1 MKQTEYLNLK
11 NKIKKIN
18 DPLVSRT
25 FLDILERVRNLE
37 EQVKKIQDSKPEK
50 VPSEKNEI
58 KSCLNCMYTAA
69 LELDTGETLY
79 VCTCDE
85 ALSYMLDDDYCK
97 YFKPK
102 E

>member
-1 MKQTEYLNLK
+1 MKQTEYLNLR

-50 VPSEKNEI
+50 IPGEKNEI
-58 KSCLNCMYTAA
+58 KQQ
-69 LELDTGETLY
+69 
-79 VCTCDE
+79 
-85 ALSYMLDDDYCK
+85 
-97 YFKPK
+97 
-102 E
+102 